1 LKLRILYCV
10 GYILL
15 CIGFDFA
22 GDRINVSGLSSP
34 WYPQAALSISL
45 LLAYGWNYFWLVP
58 LGKIIS
64 SIIVW
69 PAPVVERIVPV
80 AIFSAGI
87 ALLGFLLRRLRKSE
101 DRPLLIYGLLSA
113 ALIAAICVP
122 MAIFRQ
128 LYYHLLQG
136 NDLKHF
142 PSLGK
147 HIWENWVGDSAT
159 IICLMPGMVK
169 LIGPDRMHALRL
181 IRKVGVEY
189 WPVFLAL
196 FLLVLPVPFLPAD
209 LSHRA
214 WYLFAPPCLALAA
227 FAGLEAAVVIT
238 FVTNILVA
246 AVAVA
251 FLPRVNVID
260 LQIFLLSIN
269 LVSLILGAMVNE
281 SRERLEELSRAANLA
296 LEGQFMKVRALM
308 SIQNTMLEPLQALVE
323 EAEKLDSADLL
334 SPVKKLLSG
343 LDSLNQQERAKEIG
357 IFPSRSLLEEWNEIS
372 ASETPAGHTAPD
384 LALAGALPK
393 EIHCD
398 RAALRTLFG
407 QLVNLAQQIQAPN
420 SQTSIFVLARGGNLL
435 FRAEIK
441 PSGAFSSKDVDFTR
455 NTGHLPAG
463 GYALTAFI
471 LHSFV
476 RNLAGKMEISPH
488 YFAFRDTL
496 VVQIQLPL
504 SPASEKEGP

>member
-1 LKLRILYCV
+1 MKLRILYCL

-22 GDRINVSGLSSP
+22 GDRINISGLSSP

-64 SIIVW
+64 SVIVW
-69 PAPVVERIVPV
+69 PAPVVERIIPV
-80 AIFSAGI
+80 TIFSLGI
-87 ALLGFLLRRLRKSE
+87 ALMGFLLRRLRRSKN
-101 DRPLLIYGLLSA
+101 RPILVHGLLSA
-113 ALIAAICVP
+113 ALIGVICVP

-128 LYYHLLQG
+128 IYYHLLRS
-136 NDLKHF
+136 NELPALPTLAKHV
-142 PSLGK
+142 
-147 HIWENWVGDSAT
+147 WENWVGDSAT
-159 IICLMPGMVK
+159 IICLMPAMVK
-169 LIGPDRMHALRL
+169 LIGPELKPSL
-181 IRKVGVEY
+181 QLVRKVGVEY

-196 FLLVLPVPFLPAD
+196 FLLILPIPFLPAD

-251 FLPRVNVID
+251 FLPRLNVID

-281 SRERLEELSRAANLA
+281 SRDRLAELSRAANQA

-308 SIQNTMLEPLQALVE
+308 SIQSTMLEPLQALVE
-323 EAEKLDSADLL
+323 EAEKIESADLL
-334 SPVKKLLSG
+334 SPAKNLLG
-343 LDSLNQQERAKEIG
+343 RLDALNQQERNRDEGSFASRELLSEWQEIATAG
-357 IFPSRSLLEEWNEIS
+357 
-372 ASETPAGHTAPD
+372 TPAGYVAPE

-393 EIHCD
+393 EIRCD
-398 RAALRTLFG
+398 RIAFRAVFR
-407 QLVNLAQQIQAPN
+407 QLINLSLQIQSPR
-420 SQTSIFVLARGGNLL
+420 SKTCIYLSVRSLHLML
-435 FRAEIK
+435 RAEIK
-441 PSGAFSSKDVDFTR
+441 PSTSFSSVAVDFTR
-455 NTGHLPAG
+455 HAGYLPAG

-471 LHSFV
+471 LHSIV
-476 RNLAGKMEISPH
+476 RNLEGKMEISPH
-488 YFAFRDTL
+488 YFTFRETL
-496 VVQIQLPL
+496 VVEIQIPL
-504 SPASEKEGP
+504 TSATKEEA